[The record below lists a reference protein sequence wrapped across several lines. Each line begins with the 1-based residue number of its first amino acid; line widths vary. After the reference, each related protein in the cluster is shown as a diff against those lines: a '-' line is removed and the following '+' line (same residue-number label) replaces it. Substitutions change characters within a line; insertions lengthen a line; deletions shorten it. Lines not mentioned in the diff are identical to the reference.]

1 MGGEA
6 KAGALFQKLEE
17 DRLADVLGVLGVV
30 EVGVG
35 QAEDEVGVGLCQA
48 LCLPGGPG

>member
-1 MGGEA
+1 MGGGGE
-6 KAGALFQKLEE
+6 GRGLFQQLEE

-35 QAEDEVGVGLCQA
+35 QAEDEIGVGLCQA